1 MDWKGKLYSH
11 SLRLPPHAPLPTLRP
26 SRSPPRR
33 TLAKIE
39 EGRQRYEAMIDDIIR
54 KHAEEQ
60 QLPLVMN
67 KLTRKKSYKS
77 YRIVEAALSH
87 DPKEELLAQLQ
98 ATPQQQQRKELPQ
111 ISSFRLPQ
119 LERMGK
125 QRMRS
130 EPREGR
136 KGEVHER
143 SLRKYLPSLPD

>member
-1 MDWKGKLYSH
+1 
-11 SLRLPPHAPLPTLRP
+11 
-26 SRSPPRR
+26 
-33 TLAKIE
+33 
-39 EGRQRYEAMIDDIIR
+39 MIDDIVR

-77 YRIVEAALSH
+77 YRIVAATLSH

-98 ATPQQQQRKELPQ
+98 ATPQQQRKDELPQ

-119 LERMGK
+119 LERMAK

-130 EPREGR
+130 EPREDR

-143 SLRKYLPSLPD
+143 SLRKYLQSLPD